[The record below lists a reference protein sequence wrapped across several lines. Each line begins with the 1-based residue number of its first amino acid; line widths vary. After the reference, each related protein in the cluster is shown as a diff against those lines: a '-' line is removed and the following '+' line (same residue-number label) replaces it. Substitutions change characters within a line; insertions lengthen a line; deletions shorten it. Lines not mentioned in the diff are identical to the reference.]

1 MKSAEVRDF
10 KEKMLVRIQKFLSST
25 SICRRKLLLE
35 HFQDDKSEKM
45 FEKEPFRKNCCDICT
60 KVLENKDFVQPV
72 AKDFTKEALNFISSI
87 KIMNQYQPLGTVIS
101 FLIGSVSCYI
111 LLCF

>member
-1 MKSAEVRDF
+1 MTIEF
-10 KEKMLVRIQKFLSST
+10 KQVNFLMMDQIQDRIV
-25 SICRRKLLLE
+25 
-35 HFQDDKSEKM
+35 
-45 FEKEPFRKNCCDICT
+45 CT

-101 FLIGSVSCYI
+101 FLMGSVSCYI
-111 LLCF
+111 LLCFLSFL